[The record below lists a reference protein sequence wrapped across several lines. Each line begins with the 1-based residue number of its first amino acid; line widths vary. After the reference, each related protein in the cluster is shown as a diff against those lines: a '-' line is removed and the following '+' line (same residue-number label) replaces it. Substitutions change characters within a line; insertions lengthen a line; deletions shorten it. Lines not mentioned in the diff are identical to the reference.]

1 MKELIV
7 QNYNHPSIV
16 TWGISNEITISTKDN
31 KDMLDNHR
39 ELNDLCHKMDS
50 IRPTTLACYA
60 VCGPFNKVAHLSD
73 LVSWNLYLGW
83 YVPGLFL
90 NDWWIS
96 FFHRVYPNRCLG
108 YSEYG
113 CEGMPN
119 LHSSR
124 PRRGDHTEEY
134 QSLYHEFMLKCFER
148 HPYMWSTHVW
158 NMFDFAA
165 DKRKEGGTQGRNTKG
180 LVTYD
185 RKIKKDAF
193 YLYKAYWTEKPF
205 VHICS
210 KRFQKRPGD
219 TTTIKVY
226 ATGIEKAELWM
237 DGKRIQEQKGT
248 YCFLFEGIKLTQN
261 HQITIYGYCGD
272 EKVCEDEAAFTHT
285 DGLEAEYILE
295 SGENDGVNWF
305 LDEYGEKKKLE
316 ATQGFLSVYDEI
328 GTILDTEKG
337 NEILN
342 GLFISFGEGGKAL
355 LTESVQNSIRS
366 LTFVELAKMIG
377 PAITPEMLNM
387 LNEQLRHVKNS

>member
-1 MKELIV
+1 M
-7 QNYNHPSIV
+7 
-16 TWGISNEITISTKDN
+16 
-31 KDMLDNHR
+31 
-39 ELNDLCHKMDS
+39 
-50 IRPTTLACYA
+50 
-60 VCGPFNKVAHLSD
+60 
-73 LVSWNLYLGW
+73 
-83 YVPGLFL
+83 
-90 NDWWIS
+90 
-96 FFHRVYPNRCLG
+96 YPNRCLG

-219 TTTIKVY
+219 TTTIKSV
-226 ATGIEKAELWM
+226 L
-237 DGKRIQEQKGT
+237 EQRAFYTSLRKP
-248 YCFLFEGIKLTQN
+248 LRRQN
-261 HQITIYGYCGD
+261 GSSHY
-272 EKVCEDEAAFTHT
+272 
-285 DGLEAEYILE
+285 
-295 SGENDGVNWF
+295 S
-305 LDEYGEKKKLE
+305 
-316 ATQGFLSVYDEI
+316 
-328 GTILDTEKG
+328 
-337 NEILN
+337 
-342 GLFISFGEGGKAL
+342 
-355 LTESVQNSIRS
+355 
-366 LTFVELAKMIG
+366 
-377 PAITPEMLNM
+377 
-387 LNEQLRHVKNS
+387 